1 MPSAREQRSAADQ
14 KSPLHEI
21 AGEIDGGPKGRHGGE
36 SEIVKLRRRVAELE
50 TALERA
56 RDPVAP
62 SYLKNALGKYLE
74 ACPIGI
80 AILSEDDGRRLFAN
94 SALVTMLGSGT
105 REDLLHSD
113 LAETWVDRSQ
123 LSKAWS
129 QLQQT
134 KILVNFEAERVR
146 RDGSRWWV
154 LMNGQAI
161 TFEGRAGVIVWHID
175 ITDRKE
181 AEEARRESESR
192 FREAVESLSDAFALF
207 DPDDRLIFCNRM
219 FRELNPELA
228 ANIRPG
234 MTFEDMV
241 RDNIKHGRIVE
252 AQGCEEEFVRERMAQ
267 HREPSDEPILSHR
280 ADGRWLLLREKR
292 APDGATY
299 LVNTDI
305 TELKVREDALRT
317 EKENAERA
325 NGSKSQFLATMS
337 HELRTPLNAIIGF
350 SDILRAEMFGAIGDP
365 RYRDYSEDI
374 HSSGEHLLDLINDVL
389 DLSRIEAGQ
398 YELNFGEVDIAHLVG
413 SSCDVLRE
421 AAKKKGL
428 RFESSIFGALPVIR
442 ADTRATRQI
451 LLNLLSNAVKF
462 TPAGGEVHVR
472 AALDGQG
479 GVCITVGDTGVGIA
493 PEDLQAIL
501 LPFTQVASDGI
512 ASEGGTGLGLSIVDS
527 LVELQGG
534 ILEIDSAVGAGTRVT
549 VRFPSSCVLE
559 DQALTA

>member
-252 AQGCEEEFVRERMAQ
+252 AQGCEEEFVR
-267 HREPSDEPILSHR
+267 
-280 ADGRWLLLREKR
+280 
-292 APDGATY
+292 
-299 LVNTDI
+299 
-305 TELKVREDALRT
+305 
-317 EKENAERA
+317 
-325 NGSKSQFLATMS
+325 
-337 HELRTPLNAIIGF
+337 
-350 SDILRAEMFGAIGDP
+350 
-365 RYRDYSEDI
+365 
-374 HSSGEHLLDLINDVL
+374 
-389 DLSRIEAGQ
+389 
-398 YELNFGEVDIAHLVG
+398 
-413 SSCDVLRE
+413 
-421 AAKKKGL
+421 
-428 RFESSIFGALPVIR
+428 
-442 ADTRATRQI
+442 
-451 LLNLLSNAVKF
+451 
-462 TPAGGEVHVR
+462 
-472 AALDGQG
+472 
-479 GVCITVGDTGVGIA
+479 
-493 PEDLQAIL
+493 
-501 LPFTQVASDGI
+501 
-512 ASEGGTGLGLSIVDS
+512 
-527 LVELQGG
+527 
-534 ILEIDSAVGAGTRVT
+534 
-549 VRFPSSCVLE
+549 
-559 DQALTA
+559 